1 MSRINLLPDS
11 FKIKSSIV
19 KTSQL
24 LKKIYIMLFV
34 GTLVSAATSTG
45 LFIMYK
51 YRMDDAK
58 ERESSL
64 IRQIEAMEETEQR
77 LVLVKDR
84 LKKVEQISKTKNA
97 NDQLEGIN
105 VLIDESDSYVTF
117 EEAGAEHDLLDVK
130 IKSRSTVDTFDF
142 LEHVNGSEEFA
153 FVTIESMEYLPGAG
167 FQTEML
173 LKKK

>member
-1 MSRINLLPDS
+1 MTEE
-11 FKIKSSIV
+11 IKS
-19 KTSQL
+19 KN
-24 LKKIYIMLFV
+24 
-34 GTLVSAATSTG
+34 
-45 LFIMYK
+45 
-51 YRMDDAK
+51 
-58 ERESSL
+58 
-64 IRQIEAMEETEQR
+64 IEDIFEVYLDT
-77 LVLVKDR
+77 VVD
-84 LKKVEQISKTKNA
+84 
-97 NDQLEGIN
+97 